1 MKIKNLM
8 SVVALGL
15 ALSTVGGLAHAQ
27 PALMED
33 NSFSGMMTMAKMDT
47 NKDGMVSKAEY
58 LAMMGKMWDMKAKEM
73 KVKGDMM
80 TPTDFAALVGFL
92 SRGEKSK

>member
-8 SVVALGL
+8 SAVALGL
-15 ALSTVGGLAHAQ
+15 ALSTVGTAANA
-27 PALMED
+27 ALDGD
-33 NSFSGMMTMAKMDT
+33 NSFSGMMKMAMMDA

-58 LAMMGKMWDMKAKEM
+58 LAMMTKIWDMKAAEM

-80 TPTDFAALVGFL
+80 TPTDFAALVRFL
-92 SRGEKSK
+92 SRGEKNK

>member
-8 SVVALGL
+8 FVVALGL

>member
-1 MKIKNLM
+1 MKIKNLL

-15 ALSTVGGLAHAQ
+15 ALSTVGTTAHA
-27 PALMED
+27 ALDGD
-33 NSFSGMMTMAKMDT
+33 NSFSGMMKMAMIDA

-58 LAMMGKMWDMKAKEM
+58 LAMMTKIWDMKAAEM

-80 TPTDFAALVGFL
+80 SPADFAALVGFL
-92 SRGEKSK
+92 SRGEKNR

>member
-15 ALSTVGGLAHAQ
+15 ALSTVGTAARAQ
-27 PALMED
+27 LVAED
-33 NSFSGMMTMAKMDT
+33 SSFDGMMKMAMMDK

-58 LAMMGKMWDMKAKEM
+58 LAMMAKVWDMKAKEM

-80 TPTDFAALVGFL
+80 TPADFAALVGFL
-92 SRGEKSK
+92 SRGEKTK

>member
-15 ALSTVGGLAHAQ
+15 ALSTVGTMARAASN
-27 PALMED
+27 PED
-33 NSFSGMMTMAKMDT
+33 MSFDGMMKMAMMDK

-58 LAMMGKMWDMKAKEM
+58 LEMMAKIWDMKAKEM

-80 TPTDFAALVGFL
+80 TPSDFAALVGFL
-92 SRGEKSK
+92 SRGEKNK

>member
-1 MKIKNLM
+1 MKIKHLL

-15 ALSTVGGLAHAQ
+15 ALSSVGTAARANTDG
-27 PALMED
+27 D
-33 NSFSGMMTMAKMDT
+33 NSFSGMMAMAKMDA

-58 LAMMGKMWDMKAKEM
+58 LSMMGKIWDMKAKEM

-80 TPTDFAALVGFL
+80 TPADFAALVGFL
-92 SRGEKSK
+92 SRGEKNK